1 MVEAAVQGE
10 RLGDPTG
17 PREQFWPRLDA
28 ATGLDLSEARHGF
41 AGADEY
47 GGSFTGRA
55 RYEVEHVVNA
65 IAKVDVGS
73 AAFLPHGGVAE
84 GSTVPGMTRRIF
96 GAPIGLDF
104 RDAHQDFPMAEV
116 LTQQLP
122 RHDLDW
128 PQEKRLGYQ
137 PCAAKHFRPRM

>member
-1 MVEAAVQGE
+1 MVEGAIQGE
-10 RLGDPTG
+10 SLGDPTR
-17 PREQFWPRLDA
+17 PREQFWPLLDA
-28 ATGLDLSEARHGF
+28 AACLDLSEPHHGF

-47 GGSFTGRA
+47 GGSFTSGA
-55 RYEVEHVVNA
+55 RYEVEHVVHA
-65 IAKVDVGS
+65 IAEVDVGS
-73 AAFLPHGGVAE
+73 ASFLPHGRVAR
-84 GSTVPGMTRRIF
+84 GSAVPGMARRIL

-104 RDAHQDFPMAEV
+104 RNAHQDFPMVEV

-137 PCAAKHFRPRM
+137 PCAAKHCRPRI